1 MRDIAI
7 ISDSFLSKIVHA
19 FNTHFK
25 LPLSENFI
33 SCFHFIDDMKEVGK
47 KKILV
52 DLRII

>member
-1 MRDIAI
+1 MKDTPI
-7 ISDSFLSKIVHA
+7 ISDSILSKIIHA

-33 SCFHFIDDMKEVGK
+33 SCFHFIGDIKEVG